1 MPNRQ
6 LNWLTA
12 ENAVNK
18 FVCNVQEEVTAEVN
32 MLLSLKKQYKDL
44 TGEDFVPAQQ
54 PKKPDTA
61 GKSKQTETG
70 KKAEPKKKQDQEK
83 NAEKHDGRTKSEKE
97 RQNEKGM
104 TSKTDASKQS
114 AVQESHTGSDSSGAR
129 EVKKVT
135 R

>member
-1 MPNRQ
+1 M
-6 LNWLTA
+6 
-12 ENAVNK
+12 
-18 FVCNVQEEVTAEVN
+18 QEEVTTEVN
-32 MLLSLKKQYKDL
+32 VLLSLKKQYKDL

-61 GKSKQTETG
+61 GKAKQQTEPG
-70 KKAEPKKKQDQEK
+70 KKAEQKKKQDQEK
-83 NAEKHDGRTKSEKE
+83 NAEKPDGRTKSEKE

-114 AVQESHTGSDSSGAR
+114 SVQESRAESDSSGAR